1 MFRGGSA
8 GSFYSGLV
16 NEPMGALIIA
26 IAGIFLLLYLMK
38 ALAGFRRPPYRR
50 GRFLTANEKSFLS
63 VLDDVLGR
71 DYRVFAQVRLAELV
85 DVPGASQEKRF
96 HAMKHVFGKSVDF
109 VICSAATFEPLAAI
123 ELDDRSHLLA
133 ERRGRDG
140 FVNSVFDEIGLP
152 LIRIRAQRFY
162 ERGQVL
168 KALVE
173 AGIVPGVVKKA
184 ERIAR

>member
-1 MFRGGSA
+1 MFRGASE

-26 IAGIFLLLYLMK
+26 IAGVVLLLCLT
-38 ALAGFRRPPYRR
+38 ATLSGLRRPPYRR

-71 DYRVFAQVRLAELV
+71 NYRVFAQVRLAELV
-85 DVPGASQEKRF
+85 DVPGVSQERRF
-96 HAMKHVFGKSVDF
+96 QAMKHVFGKSVDF
-109 VICSAATFEPLAAI
+109 VVCSAATFEPVAAI
-123 ELDDRSHLLA
+123 ELDDRSHFLA
-133 ERRGRDG
+133 GRRGRDG

-168 KALVE
+168 KALAE
-173 AGIVPGVVKKA
+173 AGIVPGFVKKA